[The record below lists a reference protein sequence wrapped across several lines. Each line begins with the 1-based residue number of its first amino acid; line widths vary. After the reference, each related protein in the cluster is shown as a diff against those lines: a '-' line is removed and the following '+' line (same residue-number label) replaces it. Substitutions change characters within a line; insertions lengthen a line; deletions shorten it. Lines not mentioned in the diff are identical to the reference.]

1 MHYCRRQSWASGER
15 STVWTFGLESREC
28 WTRFTRSPLN
38 VHSQS
43 ILSACSFMGDCDS
56 VGPDII
62 RVVWGLLLAARGW
75 NRGCVL
81 IILHSCMAWQEVNRS
96 RRCARL
102 RFGFAAHVKSSAIT
116 NDKCTP
122 PEFWH
127 GFCSQHI
134 RVRLDELSLSVAT
147 YTFFCFLSVCF
158 CHRYFEGGW
167 RVEGCV
173 VEVMCST
180 LLFRISCQNSP
191 FNVTSLHFRGQYET
205 NPVKNLLYCF
215 PSDALCYM
223 VWLQTTID

>member
-1 MHYCRRQSWASGER
+1 MNYCRRQSWASGER
-15 STVWTFGLESREC
+15 STVWTFGLEPREC
-28 WTRFTRSPLN
+28 WIRFTRSPLN

-147 YTFFCFLSVCF
+147 YIFFLFSLSVFLS
-158 CHRYFEGGW
+158 
-167 RVEGCV
+167 
-173 VEVMCST
+173 
-180 LLFRISCQNSP
+180 
-191 FNVTSLHFRGQYET
+191 
-205 NPVKNLLYCF
+205 
-215 PSDALCYM
+215 
-223 VWLQTTID
+223 